1 MSDESS
7 MTVSGPAG
15 VVRIDGAT
23 PQDLPALAELRWR
36 WVLEN
41 DDTPVVSRAE
51 FAATFA
57 EWALAHSAT
66 HHCTV
71 ARRGQTI
78 IGMAWLATVPRVP
91 SSRAP
96 TRASGDVQSVYLV
109 PHERNAG
116 IGGRMLAVVLGRAFE
131 AGLERVT
138 VHSTA
143 GAVTAY
149 ERAGFAAS
157 ARLLQATRTP

>member
-1 MSDESS
+1 MSHESS
-7 MTVSGPAG
+7 TAGAVS
-15 VVRIDGAT
+15 IEGAT

-41 DDTPVVSRAE
+41 EGAPIVSRDE
-51 FAATFA
+51 FHAVFA
-57 EWALAHSAT
+57 DWALAHSAS

-71 ARRGQTI
+71 ARRGETV
-78 IGMAWLATVPRVP
+78 IGMAWLATVDRVP

-96 TRASGDVQSVYLV
+96 VRASGDVQSVYVV
-109 PHERNAG
+109 PIERNTG
-116 IGGRMLAVVLGRAFE
+116 VGGRILAAVLERAFE

>member
-1 MSDESS
+1 MSHASTAAD
-7 MTVSGPAG
+7 VYIGPA
-15 VVRIDGAT
+15 T
-23 PQDLPALAELRWR
+23 PRDLPALAGLRWQ

-41 DDTPVVSRAE
+41 DGTPVLTRADFLAV
-51 FAATFA
+51 FAAWAA
-57 EWALAHSAT
+57 ENGAS
-66 HHCTV
+66 HHCTL
-71 ARRGQTI
+71 ARRGETV
-78 IGMAWLATVPRVP
+78 IGMAWLATIPRVP

-96 TRASGDVQSVYLV
+96 VRASGDVQSVYVV
-109 PHERNAG
+109 PAERNAG
-116 IGGRMLAVVLGRAFE
+116 IGGRILAAVLERAFE

>member
-1 MSDESS
+1 MSHESS
-7 MTVSGPAG
+7 TAG
-15 VVRIDGAT
+15 AVRIEDAT
-23 PQDLPALAELRWR
+23 PEDLPALAELRWR

-41 DDTPVVSRAE
+41 EGTPIVTRDE
-51 FAATFA
+51 FYAVFA

-66 HHCTV
+66 HHCTL
-71 ARRGQTI
+71 ARRGGTV

-91 SSRAP
+91 SSRAVV
-96 TRASGDVQSVYLV
+96 RASGDVQSVYVV
-109 PHERNAG
+109 PAERNSG
-116 IGGRMLAVVLGRAFE
+116 VGGRILAAVLERAFE

-138 VHSTA
+138 VNSTA

>member
-1 MSDESS
+1 MSPESS
-7 MTVSGPAG
+7 TASAI
-15 VVRIDGAT
+15 RIEGAT

-41 DDTPVVSRAE
+41 EGAPIVSRAE
-51 FAATFA
+51 FHAVFA
-57 EWALAHSAT
+57 DWALGAQRIAPLHRRA
-66 HHCTV
+66 
-71 ARRGQTI
+71 ARGDGHRHG
-78 IGMAWLATVPRVP
+78 GLAVVPRVP

-96 TRASGDVQSVYLV
+96 VRASGDVQSVYVV
-109 PHERNAG
+109 PADRNSG
-116 IGGRMLAVVLGRAFE
+116 IGGRILAAVLARAFE

-149 ERAGFAAS
+149 ERAGFSAS

>member
-1 MSDESS
+1 
-7 MTVSGPAG
+7 MT
-15 VVRIDGAT
+15 IAT
-23 PQDLPALAELRWR
+23 AIPGDLPALAGLRWR

-41 DDTPVVSRAE
+41 DGTPVVSRDE
-51 FAATFA
+51 FVTIFSD
-57 EWALAHSAT
+57 WALAHSAT

-71 ARRGQTI
+71 ARRGETV
-78 IGMAWLATVPRVP
+78 IGMAWLATIPRVP

-96 TRASGDVQSVYLV
+96 ARASGDVQSVYIL
-109 PHERNAG
+109 PSERNSG
-116 IGGRMLAVVLGRAFE
+116 TGGRMLAAVLAHAFE

-138 VHSTA
+138 VQSTP

-157 ARLLQATRTP
+157 ARLLQATRRPA